1 MRQLCAISAAFFLY
15 SSPAFADR
23 VVVLSATGQVDA
35 ALRADVEA
43 RVVAA
48 LDQLS
53 HEVVRQPT
61 AAGGAP
67 LASDE
72 LRVIA
77 TNAGATWALVPVVH
91 DVGPAA
97 YWVNFRAGYA
107 PPGATP
113 RVEELDA
120 EVRLSSQ
127 DDRIRALLAAMIR
140 PEGLSEDGFFLA
152 GEDLRGRE
160 AENASGQTP
169 PERVDPEEAAR
180 LQAEADAR
188 AAEEAARQAE
198 ADAALAAAEAEEAE
212 RLAREEAARAEQDA
226 QDQAAFAE
234 RDRYGV
240 ADGLTLVQVG
250 LGVRPLV
257 STGQGGNGGVL
268 GTLEL
273 RAGRGF
279 ESVPGLELRGGI
291 DIVFGASS
299 AITGQLGA
307 AYFLSPFAF
316 PLHFGA
322 SVEAGIFGAISG
334 DRGAGFLVRASLL
347 ASFNLAGSVYLE
359 VSAPEFMYITN
370 AGGALSLGASARLG
384 VRF

>member
-1 MRQLCAISAAFFLY
+1 MRQLCAISAALLVF
-15 SSPAFADR
+15 SSSALADR
-23 VVVLSATGQVDA
+23 VVVLSAEGQADA
-35 ALRADVEA
+35 ALRSDVEG
-43 RVVAA
+43 RVIAA

-61 AAGGAP
+61 AAGGEP
-67 LASDE
+67 LTSAQLSD
-72 LRVIA
+72 IA
-77 TNAGATWALVPVVH
+77 TSASATWALVPVVH

-97 YWVNFRAGYA
+97 YWVTFRAGYA
-107 PPGATP
+107 PSGATP

-120 EVRLSSQ
+120 EVRRASQ
-127 DDRIRALLAAMIR
+127 DERIRALLAALIR

-160 AENASGQTP
+160 AEDASGVT
-169 PERVDPEEAAR
+169 DPAEAAR

-198 ADAALAAAEAEEAE
+198 ADAALAAAEAEEAA
-212 RLAREEAARAEQDA
+212 RLAAEEAERAEEGA
-226 QDQAAFAE
+226 QADAAFAE

-240 ADGLTLVQVG
+240 ADGLTMVQVG
-250 LGVRPLV
+250 LGIRPLV

-273 RAGRGF
+273 RAGRGL

-299 AITGQLGA
+299 AVTAQLGA

-322 SVEAGIFGAISG
+322 SVEAGLFGAISG

-347 ASFNLAGSVYLE
+347 ASYNLAGNVYLE